1 MYYLVTKQFNP
12 FAEANF
18 DESLL
23 KASSNS
29 DLQSLRYPTKAL
41 DPNKSP
47 TENKMLFKGYTYFDD
62 NLSKIKEHIDFL
74 RDRFDLPFDEM
85 YHKEKKLVDAVIKAT
100 EALRKKERT
109 LPNPMGADR
118 QYNVSALKGEYLG
131 E

>member
-1 MYYLVTKQFNP
+1 
-12 FAEANF
+12 
-18 DESLL
+18 
-23 KASSNS
+23 
-29 DLQSLRYPTKAL
+29 
-41 DPNKSP
+41 
-47 TENKMLFKGYTYFDD
+47 MLFKGYTYFDD